1 MTQKG
6 KVELNGQ
13 IIVEDTLIWLS
24 KNNSNNWSGHF
35 SVPADLATA
44 QWIEIHDNKRKFCRL
59 ILEDG
64 HSGEILLNPELLP
77 PKVHFKVTGDL
88 TL

>member
-1 MTQKG
+1 LNSQG

-13 IIVEDTLIWLS
+13 IIVADTFIWLN

-35 SVPADLATA
+35 SVAADLSTEK
-44 QWIEIHDNKRKFCRL
+44 WIEIHNNKRKSCKL

-64 HSGEILLNPELLP
+64 RSGELIINPEFTP
-77 PKVHFKVTGDL
+77 PKIHFLVTGDL
-88 TL
+88 AL